1 MTGRR
6 SDSSEVAGGIP
17 ATDSDCCIGAYLS
30 YIDVSAWTRLADV
43 DAYARG
49 RGVSRQEAIQEL
61 VNVGL
66 SHEASHGG
74 TQPIQRNWL
83 RC

>member
-1 MTGRR
+1 MTMRR
-6 SDSSEVAGGIP
+6 SDSSEIAGGIP
-17 ATDSDCCIGAYLS
+17 AIDSDWHIGAYLT
-30 YIDVSAWTRLADV
+30 YIDVSAWTRLAEV

-49 RGVSRQEAIQEL
+49 RDISRQVAIQEL
-61 VNVGL
+61 VYVGL

>member
-1 MTGRR
+1 MRR
-6 SDSSEVAGGIP
+6 SDSSEIAGGIP
-17 ATDSDCCIGAYLS
+17 AIDSDWHIGAYLT
-30 YIDVSAWTRLADV
+30 YIDVSAWTRLAWV

-49 RGVSRQEAIQEL
+49 RGISRQVAIQEL
-61 VNVGL
+61 VYVGL
-66 SHEASHGG
+66 SHEASHGS